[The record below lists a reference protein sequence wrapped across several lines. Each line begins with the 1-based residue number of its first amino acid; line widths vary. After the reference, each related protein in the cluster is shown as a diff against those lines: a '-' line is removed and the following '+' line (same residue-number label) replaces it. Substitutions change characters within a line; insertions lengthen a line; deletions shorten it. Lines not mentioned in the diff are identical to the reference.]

1 MMKLKSTKIKVL
13 ETSKFDSFAGND
25 SDPVDFAHTAQYDL
39 PGVFLPPIL
48 EKKLFEHQK
57 FGVKWMSNL
66 HATKR
71 NGAILADDM
80 GLGKVTYIVE
90 IYIIFI
96 VIFI

>member
-13 ETSKFDSFAGND
+13 ETSTYDTFAGND
-25 SDPVDFAHTAQYDL
+25 SDPVDFSHSAQQGL
-39 PGVFLPPIL
+39 PSVQLPSML

-80 GLGKVTYIVE
+80 GLGKVISSFVCE
-90 IYIIFI
+90 DVLI
-96 VIFI
+96 